1 MRPAGRLLVAWRP
14 LVGRLIYVPCHAEVQ
29 SQQRTRPTLMELDL
43 FQPQTLL
50 SDQTMAKKEMVDLIS
65 PLDVLDVEL
74 LANIEI
80 DSKKNNLKREE
91 EQLFLR
97 VAK

>member
-1 MRPAGRLLVAWRP
+1 
-14 LVGRLIYVPCHAEVQ
+14 
-29 SQQRTRPTLMELDL
+29 MELDL